1 MQHEIQP
8 LIIHY
13 HPDWIWRLVLRL
25 RSENASATL
34 AEVEPLWD
42 TWGRDRPFTYE
53 FLNDR
58 FAAHYEGEE
67 RFSQLLLIFCVLA
80 IFIACLG
87 LFGLASFTA
96 QQHVKEI
103 GIRKVL
109 GASTADIAH
118 FFLRAFLKPVLVAFV
133 VSVPL
138 AYLAMSRWL
147 DGFAYRTMIGVDVF
161 ILAGAL
167 ALLIALATISHRTIQ
182 AARGNPVE
190 ALRYE

>member
-1 MQHEIQP
+1 MEQQ
-8 LIIHY
+8 
-13 HPDWIWRLVLRL
+13 WQ
-25 RSENASATL
+25 
-34 AEVEPLWD
+34 
-42 TWGRDRPFTYE
+42 TWERDRPFNYE
-53 FLNDR
+53 FLDDR
-58 FAAHYEGEE
+58 FAANYEGEA
-67 RFSQLLLIFCVLA
+67 RFSRLLLIFCVLA

-109 GASTADIAH
+109 GASTSNMVV
-118 FFLRAFLKPVLVAFV
+118 FFLRAFLKPVILAFL

-147 DGFAYRTMIGVDVF
+147 DGFAYRTPIGVDVF
-161 ILAGAL
+161 VIAGIL
-167 ALLIALATISHRTIQ
+167 ALLIALATISHRTMQ